1 MPDLLRNRIG
11 KDRTPIFFSGIDA
24 VSVDETKMK
33 DGASRYGSYWGHDHR
48 HDH

>member
-1 MPDLLRNRIG
+1 MREG
-11 KDRTPIFFSGIDA
+11 VPIANA

-33 DGASRYGSYWGHDHR
+33 DGESRYGSSWGHDHR